1 MCEMIQNVL
10 MFLSKS
16 EQDRP
21 TGYYMK
27 SSYIFVGLSA
37 CRSVRNESVER
48 GGKECVTEGKY
59 RNANK
64 NQSRGEMYKLAGK
77 NQ

>member
-1 MCEMIQNVL
+1 M
-10 MFLSKS
+10 
-16 EQDRP
+16 
-21 TGYYMK
+21 
-27 SSYIFVGLSA
+27 GLSA

-59 RNANK
+59 RNVNK

-77 NQ
+77 KSMKCGKKGARKCLCVHLGF